1 MLDKRELKDFKM
13 SLNEYID
20 YGIDNAFSQKWIKE
34 LENASARVHIDRLE
48 QLKIS
53 LQAEAI
59 RLFGIEDKT
68 LIDSIKK
75 AYNERYNQNNYIV
88 QKGLGIG
95 FDIVDINQDKLDKL
109 IVKPWANDGRNFSN
123 RLWQS
128 KEQMVNNL
136 YNQTVRL
143 SLGGSLKD
151 AIDSMTRYVGRE
163 IKNKKYAAQR
173 LIQTEMSYFTS
184 EAQKESYKE
193 LGLDKYEIVAT
204 LDNKTSSICQEMDG
218 KVYDM
223 KAYQSGVTAPPFHPN
238 CRSTTCPY
246 FDDEFTVG
254 EMRKAKDI
262 LGNTYKVP
270 ADMTYKE
277 WKAKQDDLKND
288 RTDNTKLDKNQL
300 KNEEP
305 KEIRFNDIT
314 DKWTEKTKEGSYA
327 ECESITINGKT
338 YRVGD
343 NGVVLNLNNRS
354 DEVEIAKA
362 LAEKYGKEAVILPEI
377 SGNNRYIHM
386 ADLMVNGKPVEIKT
400 LSASGHNTIKNAIKR
415 AKGQAN
421 DIIINIG
428 KTELTT
434 EEIIDTIQKQFNNPQ
449 CRHMENCI
457 IMKNGEILKVFE
469 QKKLVGTS
477 AMLKHDVIPT
487 IGDITIKSLK
497 SQLQN
502 DKKDD
507 KIYIRKAE
515 VVEGQDLVGK
525 IKYKGLLKPKFRG
538 DPNKLYAIDEIVEK
552 QGFNGLPTIINSEE
566 ELKKLT
572 NADTLLGERTI
583 RAKDEDLFNQY
594 CNDLLNDRFYIN
606 CAVGGAQYGQGM
618 YFCGDYTK
626 GKISANKWQH
636 EIDQYAGKAPF
647 KKTYWLT
654 LQKNIKSIED
664 NKIKQEYFK
673 KIIGKDELS
682 REEKII
688 FDRFTGRTTILTKRM
703 VSEWFDDIK
712 EKYKQEGKL
721 EQLLELQKSMRKDLG
736 VMAAEMGYDM
746 IEAKGHGT
754 TGSYNVLLN
763 RTKLIIIDKDI
774 KAETIENI
782 FGGNGIEK

>member
-1 MLDKRELKDFKM
+1 MLDNKELKDFKM
-13 SLNEYID
+13 SLTEYIN
-20 YGIDNAFSQKWIKE
+20 YGMDNALNQRWMKE

-48 QLKIS
+48 QLKLNI
-53 LQAEAI
+53 QAEAMK
-59 RLFGIEDKT
+59 LFGTEDKT
-68 LIDSIKK
+68 LTDSIKE
-75 AYNERYNQNNYIV
+75 AYNERYDINNYIV

-95 FDIVDINQDKLDKL
+95 FDVASIDQDKLDKF
-109 IVKPWANDGRNFSN
+109 ISKPWASDGRNFSN

-136 YNQTVRL
+136 YNQIVRL

-223 KAYQSGVTAPPFHPN
+223 KAYQSGITAPPFHPN

-254 EMRKAKDI
+254 EMRKAKD
-262 LGNTYKVP
+262 LEGKTYKVP
-270 ADMTYKE
+270 ATMNYRE
-277 WKAKQDDLKND
+277 WKEEQEKIKNSISIPKEYDVNKHKKEIEHANLIHNELGGNIEMLVEDGKTVTADMLWNDKLWEIKAVTSETSIDNAIRHGLKQIAENPGGIVLNIDKCKLNDKDIEKYIKDRLNRTNIDLKKLNVILVKD
-288 RTDNTKLDKNQL
+288 KSIYKQLEIKKEEMAPSTKTGANSISSHKDTTTEPIKSQL
-300 KNEEP
+300 KNE
-305 KEIRFNDIT
+305 
-314 DKWTEKTKEGSYA
+314 G
-327 ECESITINGKT
+327 
-338 YRVGD
+338 
-343 NGVVLNLNNRS
+343 
-354 DEVEIAKA
+354 
-362 LAEKYGKEAVILPEI
+362 
-377 SGNNRYIHM
+377 
-386 ADLMVNGKPVEIKT
+386 
-400 LSASGHNTIKNAIKR
+400 
-415 AKGQAN
+415 
-421 DIIINIG
+421 
-428 KTELTT
+428 
-434 EEIIDTIQKQFNNPQ
+434 
-449 CRHMENCI
+449 
-457 IMKNGEILKVFE
+457 
-469 QKKLVGTS
+469 
-477 AMLKHDVIPT
+477 
-487 IGDITIKSLK
+487 
-497 SQLQN
+497 
-502 DKKDD
+502 KDD

-525 IKYKGLLKPKFRG
+525 VKYKGLLKPKFRG

-552 QGFNGLPTIINSEE
+552 QGFNGLPTIINSEA

-572 NADTLLGERTI
+572 NDDTLLGERTI

-626 GKISANKWQH
+626 GKISADKWQH

-673 KIIGKDELS
+673 KLIGKDELS